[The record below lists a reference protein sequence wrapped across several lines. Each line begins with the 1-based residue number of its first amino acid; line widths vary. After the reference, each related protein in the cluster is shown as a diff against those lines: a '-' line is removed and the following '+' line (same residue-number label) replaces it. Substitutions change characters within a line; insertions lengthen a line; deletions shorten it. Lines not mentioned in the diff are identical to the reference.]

1 MKIKQIKALVEETL
15 EINAVTIMETY
26 DKSGDTYYLCDGV
39 IIIIHHSKQQIN
51 LCFHVAMRPDTAA
64 LISIALTKI
73 RYPFIFSLPFIY
85 DKDGNVVDGEK
96 AEKLFQSNLSTT
108 IINEFMQEQ
117 QQLQLLNMIVPENT
131 LSN

>member
-1 MKIKQIKALVEETL
+1 MKIKHIKALVEETL
-15 EINAVTIMETY
+15 EIKAVTIMETY

-39 IIIIHHSKQQIN
+39 IIILHHSKKQIN

-73 RYPFIFSLPFIY
+73 QYPFIFSLPFIY
-85 DKDGNVVDGEK
+85 DKDGNVVDGEE
-96 AEKLFQSNLSTT
+96 AEKMFQTNLSSV
-108 IINEFMQEQ
+108 IIKEFMQEQ
-117 QQLQLLNMIVPENT
+117 QRIQLLNSIVPEST